1 MTMITRLVGSLYTK
15 LGIEI
20 TGLDSP
26 RLANCSHHDNVND
39 DDHSTGHPRKA
50 ENQSAVI
57 NWKMIFERCQ
67 IFPHA
72 SKELL
77 DNTSLL
83 WNTLGSK
90 SGRLESSA
98 DNCQSSCR
106 LSVHKNHTCPG
117 RTTTRIRKEQHENV
131 QVVFLCRLLPRRKK
145 MGSLLQPIPSTFA
158 SSFGMRLPMPWNM
171 VVSLD
176 NTT

>member
-26 RLANCSHHDNVND
+26 RLAKCSHHDNVND
-39 DDHSTGHPRKA
+39 DDHSTGHPQK
-50 ENQSAVI
+50 EEKQSAVN

-83 WNTLGSK
+83 WKLLDRNPGS
-90 SGRLESSA
+90 
-98 DNCQSSCR
+98 
-106 LSVHKNHTCPG
+106 
-117 RTTTRIRKEQHENV
+117 
-131 QVVFLCRLLPRRKK
+131 
-145 MGSLLQPIPSTFA
+145 
-158 SSFGMRLPMPWNM
+158 
-171 VVSLD
+171 
-176 NTT
+176 

>member
-1 MTMITRLVGSLYTK
+1 MSALCAPSSEWSPFPAWRKARTMTITMTMITRLVGSLYTK

-67 IFPHA
+67 FFPHA
-72 SKELL
+72 SNELL

-117 RTTTRIRKEQHENV
+117 SQ
-131 QVVFLCRLLPRRKK
+131 
-145 MGSLLQPIPSTFA
+145 SA
-158 SSFGMRLPMPWNM
+158 
-171 VVSLD
+171 
-176 NTT
+176 